1 MLMEIRCARRA
12 ALRATRVAGALMAV
26 LVLGGGAAAQES
38 DRGSPSPVVEA
49 VTATLDVE
57 RTILKED
64 LEQRDRLA
72 AERARVTARLGELYA
87 ELDAALKR
95 TDPALAKAL
104 DEARASVQATERQ
117 RADLLAE
124 EQAVLDK
131 IQDRLRRIKLLED
144 RLAALQDRVHE
155 VAGPL
160 EGKWDVALLPS
171 GQRGTFSLAQS
182 GTLVSGTYQLE
193 GGWSGSLQGTLVNR
207 KVRLER
213 IDSKLGRSAE
223 FEGYLS
229 SDGSRIRGTWRSYEM
244 SAAEASTGQWSAVRR
259 APSP

>member
-1 MLMEIRCARRA
+1 MRSPLRSFRVAEA
-12 ALRATRVAGALMAV
+12 ALVV
-26 LVLGGGAAAQES
+26 LVLTGRHAAQET

-49 VTATLDVE
+49 VTASLDVE

-64 LEQRDRLA
+64 MEHRERLA
-72 AERARVTARLGELYA
+72 TERARVTLRLGDLYT

-95 TDPALAKAL
+95 GDRDLAKTL
-104 DEARASVQATERQ
+104 EEIREKVGGTEIQ
-117 RADLLAE
+117 RTGLLAE
-124 EQAVLDK
+124 ERAVLDR
-131 IQDRLRRIKLLED
+131 IQDRFRRIRLLED
-144 RLAALQDRVHE
+144 RLAALEERVQE

-171 GQRGTFSLAQS
+171 GQRGTFSLTQS
-182 GTLVSGTYQLE
+182 GTLVSGTYQLD
-193 GGWSGSLQGTLVNR
+193 GGWTGSLQGTLVNR

-244 SAAEASTGQWSAVRR
+244 SAAETASGQWSAVRR
-259 APSP
+259 TPPS